1 MAITTK
7 NKGSSTAHNDGD
19 GDGSLLSLLNKREVR
34 EAIYQVIIVV
44 ALVALFWMFISN
56 TLTNLKKQ
64 NIASGFGFWNQIA
77 GFDIAQH
84 LIEYSSRSS
93 YGRAFWVGLL
103 NTLVVSII
111 GIILATLV
119 GFVMGVARLS
129 SNWLIARIGTIY
141 VEIARNIPLLL
152 QLFIWYFAVLKN
164 LPAPRNSVAIP
175 GGSFLNV
182 RGLFLPQP
190 LYAPGIE
197 WVGLACL
204 LGIIGSI
211 AIAIWSRR
219 RQMLT
224 GQRFPVLLSAIG
236 LVIGLPLLIA
246 AVLGFP
252 ILFEY
257 PELKGFNFQGG
268 LVVSPEFMALL
279 FGLVFYTGAYIA
291 ELVRAGIQGVGKGQK
306 EAARAMG
313 LSTGQMLRLV
323 VIPQA
328 MRIIIPPLTSQYLN
342 LTKNSSLAVAIG
354 YPDLVSVFAG
364 TVLNQTGQAIEVIFI
379 TMLVYLTLS
388 LTTSLFMNW
397 FNARMALVER

>member
-1 MAITTK
+1 MAITSK
-7 NKGSSTAHNDGD
+7 PGSGRRRGD
-19 GDGSLLSLLNKREVR
+19 PADTSLLAMLNRREVR
-34 EAIYQVIIVV
+34 EAIYQVLIVI
-44 ALVALFWMFISN
+44 ALVALFWMIISN
-56 TLTNLKKQ
+56 TITNLRKQ

-77 GFDIAQH
+77 GFDISQT
-84 LIEYSSRSS
+84 LIDYTSRSS

-103 NTLVVSII
+103 NTLVVSAI
-111 GIILATLV
+111 GIVLATLV
-119 GFVMGVARLS
+119 GFTMGIARLS

-164 LPAPRNSVAIP
+164 LPAPRNSVVIP

-182 RGLFLPQP
+182 RGLFMPQP
-190 LYAPGIE
+190 LYAPGLE
-197 WVGLACL
+197 WVGACL
-204 LGIIGSI
+204 ALGIIGSI

-224 GQRFPVLLSAIG
+224 GQRFPVLLTTLG
-236 LVIGLPLLIA
+236 LVVGLPLLVA
-246 AVLGFP
+246 ALVGFP
-252 ILFEY
+252 MTFEY

-268 LVVSPEFMALL
+268 LVVTPEFMALL
-279 FGLVFYTGAYIA
+279 IGLVFYTGAFIA
-291 ELVRAGIQGVGKGQK
+291 EIVRAGIQGVGKGQK
-306 EAARAMG
+306 EAARALG
-313 LSTGQMLRLV
+313 LSTGTMLRLV

-328 MRIIIPPLTSQYLN
+328 MRIIIPPLTSQFLN

-388 LTTSLFMNW
+388 LTTSAFMNW